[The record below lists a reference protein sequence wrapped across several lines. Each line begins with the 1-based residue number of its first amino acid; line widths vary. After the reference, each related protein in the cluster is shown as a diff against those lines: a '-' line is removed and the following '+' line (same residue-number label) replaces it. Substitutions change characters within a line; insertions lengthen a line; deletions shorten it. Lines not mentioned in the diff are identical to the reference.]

1 MAIDDDIL
9 LLRRLDFFQVFQP
22 DQLRLIL
29 FAADS
34 RILRPNEVL
43 FSKGDVA
50 DEGYLLQSGLI
61 SLTSDSH
68 KAAEF
73 VRPGMLIGEY
83 SLLAEGERATNATAR
98 ETSRII
104 IFPRKLILRLLNEYS
119 DAAQALREKLALRAD
134 AFAKALDRI
143 LANNAI

>member
-1 MAIDDDIL
+1 MAIDDDIV

-43 FSKGDVA
+43 FTKGDMA
-50 DEGYLLQSGLI
+50 NEGYLLQSGLI
-61 SLTSDSH
+61 SLNVDPKVPT
-68 KAAEF
+68 EF

-83 SLLAEGERATNATAR
+83 ALLAESERAANATAR
-98 ETSRII
+98 ETSRVI
-104 IFPRKLILRLLNEYS
+104 IFPRKLILRLLNEYP
-119 DAAQALREKLALRAD
+119 DAALALREKLALRAD

-143 LANNAI
+143 VANNRA